1 MSVVTRW
8 VYNGRETCL
17 SCNLLGGSMV
27 RNLYRFY
34 LYIVFDA
41 LLIFAM
47 VAFGRL
53 LQTLLNLTP
62 LKDTFQTAPGS
73 AEVTQ
78 SVVFALVSWVIAGL
92 LGGLHYWLIRRDMQ
106 NDSTAANS
114 GIRSFFLNIP
124 EGVGA
129 AIAIPITGFSVLYN
143 IGHTAS
149 SVVGSLSLAILTYVL

>member
-1 MSVVTRW
+1 
-8 VYNGRETCL
+8 
-17 SCNLLGGSMV
+17 MV

-34 LYIVFDA
+34 LYAVFDA

-47 VAFGRL
+47 VALGRL
-53 LQTLLNLTP
+53 LQTLLDLTP
-62 LKDTFQTAPGS
+62 LKDTFQSVPSS

-106 NDSTAANS
+106 NDPTAANS

-124 EGVGA
+124 EGIGA
-129 AIAIPITGFSVLYN
+129 AIAIPLIGFSVMSN
-143 IGHTAS
+143 IGQTSSGVVAS
-149 SVVGSLSLAILTYVL
+149 L